1 MFISF
6 KNYTSN
12 NLPLLIFSNKI
23 FFKFKSRNFILFYS
37 QYYNT
42 YINYFNKSIIYYELN
57 INALFDLFFKI
68 YYSIFLSI

>member
-12 NLPLLIFSNKI
+12 NLPLSILLNKI
-23 FFKFKSRNFILFYS
+23 FFKFKSRNFTLFYS

-42 YINYFNKSIIYYELN
+42 YSNYFNKSIIYSELN
-57 INALFDLFFKI
+57 INVLFDLFFKI
-68 YYSIFLSI
+68 YSSIFLYI

>member
-23 FFKFKSRNFILFYS
+23 FFKFKSRNVTLFYS

-42 YINYFNKSIIYYELN
+42 YSNYFNKSIIYSELN
-57 INALFDLFFKI
+57 YNDFFEQ
-68 YYSIFLSI
+68 FV